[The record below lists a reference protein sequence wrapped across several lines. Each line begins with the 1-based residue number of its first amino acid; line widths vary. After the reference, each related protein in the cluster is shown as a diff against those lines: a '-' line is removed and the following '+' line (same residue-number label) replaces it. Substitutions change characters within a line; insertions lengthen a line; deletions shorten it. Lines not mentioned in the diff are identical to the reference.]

1 MTFGIAL
8 PPVLNEA
15 SQSVKDEVCRDV
27 ITSVTHFCATA
38 RCIVVAIALAPSHG
52 VGAWAEV
59 CVFLISLD

>member
-27 ITSVTHFCATA
+27 ITSVQHFCATA
-38 RCIVVAIALAPSHG
+38 PLHRCCHCSGFRAFTALRRVAL
-52 VGAWAEV
+52 
-59 CVFLISLD
+59 

>member
-38 RCIVVAIALAPSHG
+38 RCIAVAIASCSFTALRRA
-52 VGAWAEV
+52 A
-59 CVFLISLD
+59 L